1 MKWIAYCTLLAAA
14 ATAGMAHAQQPAGEA
29 AIVKRPAELREQP
42 GENSRSLG
50 AMAPQTAVTRLPE
63 RSGAWVQ
70 VRTAQGGTGWMHI
83 FDLTSAN
90 APSQGGNAATGAMR
104 GLTGFFNRG
113 TSAGSSATTSTS
125 TVGIRGLGAEDI
137 ASAQPNLNAVGQAE
151 GMRQDANQAQ
161 QFAGTAMLTARPL
174 VVLPE
179 PPKPRSNP
187 TSTNPAGGGAPG
199 NPGMMP

>member
-1 MKWIAYCTLLAAA
+1 MKWIAYCTLLVAA
-14 ATAGMAHAQQPAGEA
+14 ATTGMVHAQQPAGEA
-29 AIVKRPAELREQP
+29 AIVKRPADLREQP
-42 GENSRSLG
+42 GEASKSLG

-70 VRTAQGGTGWMHI
+70 VRTAQGATGWMHI

-90 APSQGGNAATGAMR
+90 ALSQGGNSATGALR

-137 ASAQPNLNAVGQAE
+137 ANAQPNLNAVGQAE
-151 GMRQDANQAQ
+151 GLRQDANQAQ
-161 QFAGTAMLTARPL
+161 QFAGSAMLSARPM
-174 VVLPE
+174 VVLPQ
-179 PPKPRSNP
+179 PPRPRG
-187 TSTNPAGGGAPG
+187 TNHNADPGSQGA
-199 NPGMMP
+199 MQ